1 MQSEQRSGEA
11 PPNYD
16 VDINAD
22 ELLADL
28 AETAAGYGEEVVENR
43 QSWRRSWDWATEF
56 REAKYWMLEAIGGR
70 RAYAD
75 IMAAIQPGGRFR
87 NDGGTVDV
95 RGLMQALDHKST
107 TTNEDRNGPYS
118 ETRQASEAHSAY
130 SRIISTLRDDY
141 GVGWPRFDDL
151 GGRLECDMP

>member
-1 MQSEQRSGEA
+1 MASEQHADES

-16 VDINAD
+16 VDIDGD

-28 AETAAGYGEEVVENR
+28 AEVSAGYGEEVVENR

-56 REAKYWMLEAIGGR
+56 TDAKYWMLEAIGGR

-75 IMAAIQPGGRFR
+75 IIAEIQPGGRFR
-87 NDGGTVDV
+87 NDDGTVDV
-95 RGLMQALDHKST
+95 RALMTALDHKST
-107 TTNEDRNGPYS
+107 TTNEDRNGPYT
-118 ETRQASEAHSAY
+118 ETRQASEAHTAY

-151 GGRLECDMP
+151 GGVLECDMP